1 MEEEK
6 RGTEEMKKTIG
17 FIKDI
22 LIGAIIIGFMM
33 IGLFG
38 AVLQTSYR
46 LCPVTTEEME
56 VLGK

>member
-17 FIKDI
+17 FIRDI

>member
-1 MEEEK
+1 MEEKE

-17 FIKDI
+17 FIRDI

-46 LCPVTTEEME
+46 LCPVTAEEME

>member
-6 RGTEEMKKTIG
+6 RGTEEMKKTIE
-17 FIKDI
+17 FIRDI